1 MPDIVAGV
9 AAAIECAADD
19 EKDAVGLSAA
29 AAADKAFKSFRLA
42 MAEQNHERAARVGT
56 FGGAMQVV
64 DGGGLSLQL
73 HHKTKIRSF
82 RKLTRSALAQTA
94 RVPSLHMTDTTPA
107 H

>member
-29 AAADKAFKSFRLA
+29 AAADKAFKSFCLA

-56 FGGAMQVV
+56 FGDAVQAA
-64 DGGGLSLQL
+64 DGVLSGG
-73 HHKTKIRSF
+73 
-82 RKLTRSALAQTA
+82 KLGGVR
-94 RVPSLHMTDTTPA
+94 
-107 H
+107 